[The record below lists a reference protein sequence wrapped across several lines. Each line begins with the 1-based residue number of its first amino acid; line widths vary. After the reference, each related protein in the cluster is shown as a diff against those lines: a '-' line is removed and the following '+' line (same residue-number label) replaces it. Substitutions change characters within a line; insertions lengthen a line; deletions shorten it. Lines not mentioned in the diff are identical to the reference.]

1 MKHAVAVAFLVCTP
15 LALRAQNA
23 EADVAKYVAMIRN
36 GQVEAVRTEIPTLL
50 AKYPNNPGVLYL
62 QALTTTEGAEAVR
75 IYQSIVDN
83 FPSSGWADDALYKV
97 YQFYYSLGLYRTAEI
112 KMAQLRKN
120 YPGSPLPGAAAE
132 KETQQLAEEKP
143 DSVAPPA
150 RRPAVPAE
158 TFTLQV
164 GAYTTAA
171 NAQRQKSFF
180 EELGYPVEVIN
191 RVKEGR
197 SLFLVIVGS
206 FANADE
212 AREQGSEIKRKH
224 NVDAIVTTK

>member
-1 MKHAVAVAFLVCTP
+1 MKHAVAVALLVCIP

-23 EADVAKYVAMIRN
+23 EADVAKYVAMIRS
-36 GQVEAVRTEIPTLL
+36 GQVEAVKTEIPALL

-83 FPSSGWADDALYKV
+83 FPSSEWADDALYKV

-120 YPGSPLPGAAAE
+120 YPGSPFLGAAAG
-132 KETQQLAEEKP
+132 KETQQLVEEKP
-143 DSVAPPA
+143 DTVAPPA
-150 RRPAVPAE
+150 RRPAAPAE

-164 GAYTTAA
+164 GAYTTAV

-191 RVKEGR
+191 RVKDGR
-197 SLFLVIVGS
+197 PLFLVIVGS
-206 FANADE
+206 FASADE
-212 AREQGSEIKRKH
+212 AREQGSEIKKKH
-224 NVDAIVTTK
+224 NVDAMVTTK

>member
-1 MKHAVAVAFLVCTP
+1 MKHAAAVALLVCLP
-15 LALRAQNA
+15 LALRAQTA
-23 EADVAKYVAMIRN
+23 EADVARYVAMIRS
-36 GQVEAVRTEIPTLL
+36 GQVEAVRPEIPSLL
-50 AKYPNNPGVLYL
+50 AKYPNNAGVLYL

-83 FPSSGWADDALYKV
+83 FPSSEWADDALHKV

-120 YPGSPLPGAAAE
+120 YPASPFLNAATEKDTALLP
-132 KETQQLAEEKP
+132 EEKP
-143 DSVAPPA
+143 DTAAAPA
-150 RRPAVPAE
+150 RAPAVPGE
-158 TFTLQV
+158 SFTLQV

-171 NAQRQKSFF
+171 NAQRQKLFF

-197 SLFLVIVGS
+197 QLFLVIVGS
-206 FANADE
+206 FGTADE
-212 AREQGSEIKRKH
+212 AREQGAEIKKKH
-224 NVDAIVTTK
+224 NVDVIVTTK

>member
-1 MKHAVAVAFLVCTP
+1 MKYVVALALLFCIP
-15 LALRAQNA
+15 SALRAQNA

-36 GQVEAVRTEIPTLL
+36 GQVEPVKAEVPALL

-62 QALTTTEGAEAVR
+62 QALTTSEGAEAVR

-83 FPSSGWADDALYKV
+83 FPTSEWADDALYKV

-120 YPGSPLPGAAAE
+120 YPSSPFVNAATD
-132 KETQQLAEEKP
+132 KETQRLADEKT
-143 DSVAPPA
+143 DTTAAPA
-150 RRPAVPAE
+150 RTPGGPAE

-180 EELGYPVEVIN
+180 EDLGYPVEVIN

-197 SLFLVIVGS
+197 SLFLVIVGTYGS
-206 FANADE
+206 ADE
-212 AREQGSEIKRKH
+212 AREQGAEIKKKH
-224 NVDAIVTTK
+224 NVDAIVTAK